1 MPGPQWVPG
10 TLGEAW
16 AGAIGANDAVLESA
30 NFLLGKCEAGKIRV
44 LSDAY
49 SLQYRKE
56 WN

>member
-16 AGAIGANDAVLESA
+16 AGAIGANGAVSESGD
-30 NFLLGKCEAGKIRV
+30 FLPGKCEAGQIRV

-49 SLQYRKE
+49 SLQYMME